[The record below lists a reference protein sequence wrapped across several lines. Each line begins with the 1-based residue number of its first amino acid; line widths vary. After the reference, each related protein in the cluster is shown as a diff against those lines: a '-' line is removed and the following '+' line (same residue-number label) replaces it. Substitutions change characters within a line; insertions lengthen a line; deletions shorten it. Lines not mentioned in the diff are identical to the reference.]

1 MGPTPA
7 ISITIRDEP
16 DVVIARTEAKYL
28 AREIG
33 FDQVDQSRI
42 ATVASELAV
51 NILRHAH
58 QGIMNA
64 SLLQQNGLLGLEIVF
79 QDQGPG
85 IPDVEAAVN
94 GTSPPNGKNGLGLSS
109 SKVLVDEFEIQSE
122 IGQGTTVVIRKWRRC

>member
-1 MGPTPA
+1 MGPTPS
-7 ISITIRDEP
+7 ISITIQDEP

-51 NILRHAH
+51 NVLRHAH
-58 QGIMNA
+58 QGVMRA
-64 SLLQQNGLLGLEIVF
+64 SLLQQNGLFGLEIVF

-85 IPDVEAAVN
+85 IPDVESAVN
-94 GTSPPNGKNGLGLSS
+94 GTSPPNGKNSLGLSAT
-109 SKVLVDEFEIQSE
+109 KILVDEFEIESQV
-122 IGQGTTVVIRKWRRC
+122 GQGTTVVIRKWMRC

>member
-1 MGPTPA
+1 MGPTPS
-7 ISITIRDEP
+7 ISITIQDDP

-51 NILRHAH
+51 NVLRHAH
-58 QGIMNA
+58 QGVMRA
-64 SLLQQNGLLGLEIVF
+64 SLLQHNGLFGLEIVF

-85 IPDVEAAVN
+85 IPDVESAVN
-94 GTSPPNGKNGLGLSS
+94 GTSPPNGKNGLGLSAT
-109 SKVLVDEFEIQSE
+109 KILVDEFEIESQV
-122 IGQGTTVVIRKWRRC
+122 GQGTTVVIRKWRRC